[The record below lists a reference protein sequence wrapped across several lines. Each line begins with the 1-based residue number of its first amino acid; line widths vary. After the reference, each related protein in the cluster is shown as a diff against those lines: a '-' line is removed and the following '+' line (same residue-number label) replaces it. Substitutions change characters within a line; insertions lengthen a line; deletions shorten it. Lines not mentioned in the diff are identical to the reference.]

1 MFLAYKS
8 YNLIDNGQ
16 LRDILIYMLS
26 EIQVNQL
33 IEENELLQ
41 VQLQDLNAILHER
54 EQELEFFKASAAE
67 ARELRSL
74 LDAQL
79 DEIQSMQ
86 NSIGDKERRV
96 EGAGER
102 EVELQLELTAAA
114 RLQHQ
119 YDELLQDHTYIQT
132 QLQDLQL
139 RLEDMNARN
148 LELKKI
154 TGKIGELESLL
165 ANIIME
171 RDELLTALNFLK
183 SVKV

>member
-1 MFLAYKS
+1 
-8 YNLIDNGQ
+8 
-16 LRDILIYMLS
+16 MLS

-54 EQELEFFKASAAE
+54 EQELEFFKTSAAE

-74 LDAQL
+74 LDVQL

-102 EVELQLELTAAA
+102 ELELQQELTTAA
-114 RLQHQ
+114 RLQQQ

-132 QLQDLQL
+132 QLQDLNV
-139 RLEDMNARN
+139 RLEEANARN
-148 LELKKI
+148 GELKKN

-165 ANIIME
+165 ANTIME
-171 RDELLTALNFLK
+171 RDELQTALNFLK
-183 SVKV
+183 PLKV